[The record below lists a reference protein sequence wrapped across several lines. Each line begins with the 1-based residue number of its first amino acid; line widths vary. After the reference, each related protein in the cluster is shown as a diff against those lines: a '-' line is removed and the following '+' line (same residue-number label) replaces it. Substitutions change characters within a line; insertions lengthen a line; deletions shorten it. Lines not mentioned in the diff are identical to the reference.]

1 MWIISFFPDFVAH
14 LILSLGILLY
24 LAASFLSIVF
34 LTLRIYKIPA
44 QIVGGILICIGVYLE
59 GGISYKDKIA
69 LEVSELKGKL
79 AAAEVKASE
88 KNVEI
93 VTKIVKDTKVIHT
106 KGETI
111 VKYIEKNS
119 GEINKG
125 CVIAPDVIDALNKA
139 ATLDFTVSSSQDSKQ
154 NELPTVLLP
163 LRTDKN

>member
-1 MWIISFFPDFVAH
+1 MPV
-14 LILSLGILLY
+14 
-24 LAASFLSIVF
+24 
-34 LTLRIYKIPA
+34 
-44 QIVGGILICIGVYLE
+44 QIVGGILICVGVYLE

-69 LEVSELKGKL
+69 LEVSELKVKL
-79 AAAEVKASE
+79 AAAEVKAGE

-93 VTKIVKDTKVIHT
+93 VTKVVKDTKVIHT

-125 CVIAPDVIDALNKA
+125 CAIAPDVIDALNKA
-139 ATLDFTVSSSQDSKQ
+139 ATLDFKSDAPSEIKQ
-154 NELPTVLLP
+154 NELPKVILP

>member
-69 LEVSELKGKL
+69 LEVSELTVKT
-79 AAAEVKASE
+79 EVKNFFEE
-88 KNVEI
+88 K
-93 VTKIVKDTKVIHT
+93 
-106 KGETI
+106 TI
-111 VKYIEKNS
+111 STHK
-119 GEINKG
+119 
-125 CVIAPDVIDALNKA
+125 
-139 ATLDFTVSSSQDSKQ
+139 
-154 NELPTVLLP
+154 
-163 LRTDKN
+163 

>member
-24 LAASFLSIVF
+24 LAASFLSVVP
-34 LTLRIYKIPA
+34 TLRLYKIPV
-44 QIVGGILICIGVYLE
+44 QIVGGILICVGVYLE

-69 LEVSELKGKL
+69 LEVSELKVKL
-79 AAAEVKASE
+79 AAAEVKAGE

-93 VTKIVKDTKVIHT
+93 VTKVVKDTKVIHT

-139 ATLDFTVSSSQDSKQ
+139 ATLDFKPDASPEIKQ

-163 LRTDKN
+163 PRTDKN